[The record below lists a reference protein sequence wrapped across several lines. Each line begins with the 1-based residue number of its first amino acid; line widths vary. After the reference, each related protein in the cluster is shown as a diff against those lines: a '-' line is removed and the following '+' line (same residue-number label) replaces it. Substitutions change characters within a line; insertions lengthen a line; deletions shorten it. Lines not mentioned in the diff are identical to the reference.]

1 MRMTS
6 EQCGMTLVEMLVSLV
21 AGLLVVAGALSLVS
35 SVMVS
40 GNTTLMLSRLNQD
53 AQATMDIMVRDIQR
67 TGYHFD
73 AAKDMAM
80 GPPVS
85 GASSAEYVFSTTDD
99 LYAASG
105 VVPDCIR
112 VKYAESPATSVSR
125 VYSYDG
131 SEERLEVLNDVSVSA
146 ALSTLCGSGGALMA
160 KQEISVDDLRFELV
174 SGSSASGMRT
184 IKLSLSASHINRP
197 ALSVSL
203 QREIKLRNDGY

>member
-1 MRMTS
+1 MTS
-6 EQCGMTLVEMLVSLV
+6 KHCGMTLVEMLVSLV

-67 TGYHFD
+67 TGYYFD
-73 AAKDMAM
+73 AARDMAT

-125 VYSYDG
+125 VYSYDS
-131 SEERLEVLNDVSVSA
+131 SEERLEILNDVSVSA
-146 ALSTLCGSGGALMA
+146 SLSTLCGSGSALMA
-160 KQEISVDDLRFELV
+160 KQEISVDELRFELV
-174 SGSSASGMRT
+174 SGSSATGMRT
-184 IKLSLSASHINRP
+184 IKLGLRASHVNRP